1 LEGSRGKR
9 EGIGIYEA
17 AIWQSPDSKPP
28 TPRLLAPEYLQ
39 KRRESWSAASE
50 VFASLL
56 GVVGDD
62 EIVEESER
70 LRQSRLY
77 AASLMFADA
86 WRCLVEMPRR
96 QAEHTEA
103 TIKAIAQA
111 LGARLM

>member
-1 LEGSRGKR
+1 M
-9 EGIGIYEA
+9 
-17 AIWQSPDSKPP
+17 
-28 TPRLLAPEYLQ
+28 Q

-50 VFASLL
+50 VFAELL

-62 EIVEESER
+62 ATIVDESEK

-77 AASLMFADA
+77 AASLMIADA

-111 LGARLM
+111 MGARIV